1 MDLLK
6 ICRNTSAKLLVHKMT
21 DGINSQK
28 LNPHNRFLA
37 NFVKFKAL
45 ENFALYG
52 IVQDYW
58 PNFTKNDKERL
69 LHCINFLTDIHVFI
83 FGRKFELI
91 PISSLDLNEF

>member
-1 MDLLK
+1 M
-6 ICRNTSAKLLVHKMT
+6 A

-28 LNPHNRFLA
+28 LNPHNNRFLT

-69 LHCINFLTDIHVFI
+69 LHCYIVLIFLHVFI
-83 FGRKFELI
+83 LGRKFELI